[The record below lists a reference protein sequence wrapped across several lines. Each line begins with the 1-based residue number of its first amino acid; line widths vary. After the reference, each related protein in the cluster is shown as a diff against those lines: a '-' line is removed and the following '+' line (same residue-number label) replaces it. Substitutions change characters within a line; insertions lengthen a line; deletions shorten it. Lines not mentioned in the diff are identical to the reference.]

1 MATAPATSVKHE
13 GSAAGLRMD
22 AAAFLQ
28 LAEDG
33 QNYELID
40 GVVVMSPGPSPRH
53 QHVTGEIFVQLALF
67 LRQHQVGLAFVE
79 TDVHLGAGS
88 QGGDLVYR
96 PEIAFIR
103 SERLA
108 EVADKLVGAPD
119 LVVEVI
125 SRGSRRFD
133 RETKKTDYE
142 RFGVREYWLIDPARE
157 SMAFYRVQNDRFVE
171 IPPDGD
177 RFVSDAV
184 AGFKLDLVQV
194 RKAFHP
200 W

>member
-1 MATAPATSVKHE
+1 MATAPATSVKHDE
-13 GSAAGLRMD
+13 SAAGLRMD
-22 AAAFLQ
+22 AAAFLE
-28 LAEDG
+28 LPEDG
-33 QNYELID
+33 HHYELID
-40 GVVVMSPGPSPRH
+40 GVVFMSPSPSPRH
-53 QHVTGEIFVQLALF
+53 QQVTGEIYVQLALF
-67 LRQHQVGLAFVE
+67 LRQHRVGLAFVE

-88 QGGDLVYR
+88 HGGDLVYR
-96 PEIAFIR
+96 PEIAFLR

-108 EVADKLVGAPD
+108 DVTDKLVGAPD

-142 RFGVREYWLIDPARE
+142 RFGVHEYWLIDPARE
-157 SMAFYRVQNDRFVE
+157 SMTFYRLENDRFVE
-171 IPPDGD
+171 IAPDGD
-177 RFVSDAV
+177 RFASNAV
-184 AGFKLDLVQV
+184 AGFELDLAQV